1 MNKQEFLKA
10 IKKKLKGLP
19 KNEIEE
25 RLSFYSEMIE
35 DKKEEGTTEEDAI
48 NELGSVDS
56 VASEI
61 LNDNEPSLIEKGKK
75 VLNDV
80 KINEAWK
87 IVLIILGFPIWFS
100 LLATVFSVLVSV
112 CASIFAVIVSLY
124 AVCLALVVSAF
135 GTLIMGLVSLFS
147 NNLIQ
152 GIAIIGL
159 SLTCFGV
166 SILLFYLTNL
176 LTKSTIILIKKLLKR
191 GNNKWVNQQKFGL
204 LLPVF

>member
-35 DKKEEGTTEEDAI
+35 DKKEEGATEEDAI
-48 NELGSVDS
+48 SELGSVDR

-100 LLATVFSVLVSV
+100 LLVTVFSVVISI
-112 CASIFAVIVSLY
+112 CASVFAVLISLY
-124 AVCLALVVSAF
+124 AVSLALVVSAF
-135 GTLIMGLVSLFS
+135 GGIVAGMVYLFS
-147 NNLIQ
+147 SSVIQ
-152 GIAIIGL
+152 GLAVIGL
-159 SLTCFGV
+159 SLTCFGL

-191 GNNKWVNQQKFGL
+191 GNKNE
-204 LLPVF
+204 